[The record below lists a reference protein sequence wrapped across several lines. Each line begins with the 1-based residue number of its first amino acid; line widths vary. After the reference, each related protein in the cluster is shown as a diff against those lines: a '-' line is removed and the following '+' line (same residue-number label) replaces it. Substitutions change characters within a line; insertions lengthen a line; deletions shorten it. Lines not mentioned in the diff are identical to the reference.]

1 MMSLHLSKNAF
12 IKGRLISDNI
22 IRGGE
27 LINTI
32 KNKKTGKG
40 ILGDLKIDMDKAYD
54 MIRQS
59 FIRIILEYMG
69 FT

>member
-1 MMSLHLSKNAF
+1 MSLHLSKNAF
-12 IKGRLISDNI
+12 IIGRLISDNI

-27 LINTI
+27 LINAI

-54 MIRQS
+54 MIR
-59 FIRIILEYMG
+59 
-69 FT
+69 